1 MMGKRWHF
9 KRRKYMAK
17 TGLMYSENFAKY
29 DAGGGYLCLSA
40 RSVPWISTTDYYD
53 TGERVTEAYN
63 LLKKRVYW
71 KN

>member
-29 DAGGGYLCLSA
+29 DAGGAIFVYQQEVCRGSA
-40 RSVPWISTTDYYD
+40 QQTITIQAN
-53 TGERVTEAYN
+53 E
-63 LLKKRVYW
+63 
-71 KN
+71 